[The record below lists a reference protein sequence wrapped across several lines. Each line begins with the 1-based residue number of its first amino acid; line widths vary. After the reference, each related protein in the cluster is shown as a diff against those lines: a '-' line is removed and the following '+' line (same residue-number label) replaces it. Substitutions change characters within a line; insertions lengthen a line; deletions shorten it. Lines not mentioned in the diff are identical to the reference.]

1 MVMEAA
7 EPPKPSKKKSKEYRN
22 ASRATLVL
30 HEAEF
35 ADQGL
40 MVRCLKCVVFVFF
53 FVFLQRATTD
63 HPAG

>member
-40 MVRCLKCVVFVFF
+40 MVRCLNVFVFF
-53 FVFLQRATTD
+53 FVFLPLARSTD